1 MLIDGFV
8 IAFGLAIGSFLNVC
22 IHRIPRGQS
31 ITRPRSSCPHCQH
44 SIRPWENIPV
54 FSYLILRAKCSQC
67 GEGISWVYPTV
78 ELVTGL
84 SFYLL
89 FLKYGFHTPVFVNM
103 VFFGL
108 LLILTF
114 VDLFER
120 ILPNVLTLGG
130 AVFGFLVS
138 PFQSGEFFYPF
149 RFLDLPDV
157 MWTQYVDS
165 VIGILVG
172 GGFLWFVAELY
183 FRVRKIEGMGFGDI
197 KMMAMV
203 GAFLGWGYA
212 WLTILLGSLL
222 GAVVGSLFILISRK
236 GRRYELPFGS
246 FLAAGA
252 IASTLWG
259 RQVFSFYLSQF

>member
-1 MLIDGFV
+1 M
-8 IAFGLAIGSFLNVC
+8 
-22 IHRIPRGQS
+22 
-31 ITRPRSSCPHCQH
+31 
-44 SIRPWENIPV
+44 
-54 FSYLILRAKCSQC
+54 
-67 GEGISWVYPTV
+67 

-84 SFYLL
+84 TFYLL

-149 RFLDLPDV
+149 RFLDLPNV
-157 MWTQYVDS
+157 MWTHYVDS